1 MVSRSF
7 CVSVFMC
14 SSLSFQPPPMARTIS
29 TWSRVSRTLSG
40 HALRGTTLRFTA
52 SASAWFSSD
61 SPAINWSRVCP
72 GGTWCGAPFKSIS
85 IIATPPDSD
94 LAIQLGAILDEFNG
108 FHFHAFFQRRI
119 VRDADAGRV
128 FAHFLGDLHRTEMGA
143 AHGAEMRH
151 LGGILGQGFIVEF
164 ACLVRVQADI
174 ELVIPAKFK
183 ARLGQGV
190 VADLRTRMAF
200 RQIRRM
206 RGDLVGDDAIL
217 DVYLV

>member
-61 SPAINWSRVCP
+61 SVAINWSSVCP
-72 GGTWCGAPFKSIS
+72 GGTWCGAPFKTIS
-85 IIATPPDSD
+85 IIAVPPDSD
-94 LAIQLGAILDEFNG
+94 LAIQLGAVLDEFDG
-108 FHFHAFFQRRI
+108 LDFHALLERRI
-119 VRDADAGRV
+119 IRNTDAGRIL
-128 FAHFLGDLHRTEMGA
+128 AYFLRDLHRAEMRA

-151 LGGILGQGFIVEF
+151 FG
-164 ACLVRVQADI
+164 
-174 ELVIPAKFK
+174 
-183 ARLGQGV
+183 
-190 VADLRTRMAF
+190 
-200 RQIRRM
+200 
-206 RGDLVGDDAIL
+206 
-217 DVYLV
+217 